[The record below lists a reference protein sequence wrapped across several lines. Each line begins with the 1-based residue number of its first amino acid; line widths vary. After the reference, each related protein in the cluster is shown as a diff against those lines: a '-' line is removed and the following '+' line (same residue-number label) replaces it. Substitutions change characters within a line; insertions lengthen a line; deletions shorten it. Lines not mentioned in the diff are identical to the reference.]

1 MLEFFL
7 LVVVVSASG
16 ALSPGPLLVATVEA
30 SMKSGKYAGL
40 AAASGHM
47 AFELPLVIA
56 IGYGL
61 WNFVND
67 PFIGKLIEL
76 FGALALIGFGAA
88 QLRSS
93 LSELRGGKEKTADK
107 PRRFKIG
114 DRGLLGAFIIGFL
127 FTALNPYFLMWWFTI
142 GIPLISEAIKIGA
155 LYGILLM
162 FAFHIWMDYAWLG
175 FAGYAAAAGSRFF
188 DEKAR
193 IILSIALA
201 AIILAWG
208 AAMLGSSVTAY
219 IR

>member
-1 MLEFFL
+1 MGIEDC
-7 LVVVVSASG
+7 SA
-16 ALSPGPLLVATVEA
+16 P
-30 SMKSGKYAGL
+30 
-40 AAASGHM
+40 
-47 AFELPLVIA
+47 
-56 IGYGL
+56 
-61 WNFVND
+61 
-67 PFIGKLIEL
+67 
-76 FGALALIGFGAA
+76 
-88 QLRSS
+88 
-93 LSELRGGKEKTADK
+93 
-107 PRRFKIG
+107 
-114 DRGLLGAFIIGFL
+114 FIIGFL

-175 FAGYAAAAGSRFF
+175 FAGYAAAAGSKFF
-188 DEKAR
+188 DKKAR